1 MEKEIY
7 FGRAY
12 QMNLVSER
20 KKSFFFLD
28 ILATIVDGCEAIKM
42 KKSLIVI
49 GFLLS
54 SSKVYFVFRFLF
66 FSTFPFFLFLCPRYF
81 KRRKFWAL
89 RAQHSSSCTSQKDI
103 FCMQNLKLLE
113 FSAAYSKLWT
123 GPLALSRGLEPCVRQ

>member
-28 ILATIVDGCEAIKM
+28 KLATSVDGCEAIKM

-49 GFLLS
+49 GFL
-54 SSKVYFVFRFLF
+54 
-66 FSTFPFFLFLCPRYF
+66 
-81 KRRKFWAL
+81 
-89 RAQHSSSCTSQKDI
+89 Q
-103 FCMQNLKLLE
+103 
-113 FSAAYSKLWT
+113 
-123 GPLALSRGLEPCVRQ
+123 

>member
-20 KKSFFFLD
+20 KNPFFLD

-49 GFLLS
+49 GFL
-54 SSKVYFVFRFLF
+54 
-66 FSTFPFFLFLCPRYF
+66 
-81 KRRKFWAL
+81 
-89 RAQHSSSCTSQKDI
+89 Q
-103 FCMQNLKLLE
+103 
-113 FSAAYSKLWT
+113 
-123 GPLALSRGLEPCVRQ
+123 

>member
-20 KKSFFFLD
+20 KILFFLD

-49 GFLLS
+49 GFL
-54 SSKVYFVFRFLF
+54 
-66 FSTFPFFLFLCPRYF
+66 
-81 KRRKFWAL
+81 
-89 RAQHSSSCTSQKDI
+89 Q
-103 FCMQNLKLLE
+103 
-113 FSAAYSKLWT
+113 
-123 GPLALSRGLEPCVRQ
+123 